1 MNLKYLTIK
10 LIYHFSINL
19 ITPLVIYGY
28 IIIIGIKNLSKNLKF
43 NVILNNFLLNNLNYI
58 FLKTNNGRYIF
69 ILLILNI
76 KHSYT
81 SIINKLLFFL
91 MTRKSTSIK
100 VINRCKIIFK
110 KFNFRKFQVS
120 NVTRG

>member
-19 ITPLVIYGY
+19 ITSLVIYGY

-43 NVILNNFLLNNLNYI
+43 KVILNNFLLNNLNYI

-69 ILLILNI
+69 ILSILKI

-81 SIINKLLFFL
+81 SIINTLLFFL
-91 MTRKSTSIK
+91 MTRKSTHIK
-100 VINRCKIIFK
+100 VINKCKIIFK
-110 KFNFRKFQVS
+110 KFNFQKFQVS
-120 NVTRG
+120 NVTRD